1 MKAAVTVVTDAERS
15 PNRSGLSECWLKIS
29 RKCRVLLI
37 HIKF

>member
-15 PNRSGLSECWLKIS
+15 PNRSGLSEWFKIS